1 MKNKI
6 VKIVVLAL
14 SGLALS
20 GCSSLD
26 VESEDYKEAV
36 ESAGYSIA
44 SSFLEGKVE
53 ILNNLKVNTEHK
65 PYMSDVEIQSNKNV
79 ISSRF
84 SEEYYP
90 GRFNKQCIHLLKVN
104 PDDFEEKNGWVT
116 TNKYYVLKDINDPK
130 LNDFKKCIEI
140 KYKTS
145 AIFED
150 DLRLFLSEPVLI
162 AYRDNEV
169 VREQLDLIKKD
180 GVLTLSEVIETYK
193 LLDQVYDQ
201 DFINENE
208 SLLSEI

>member
-1 MKNKI
+1 MSHI
-6 VKIVVLAL
+6 QVVQ
-14 SGLALS
+14 
-20 GCSSLD
+20 
-26 VESEDYKEAV
+26 
-36 ESAGYSIA
+36 
-44 SSFLEGKVE
+44 E
-53 ILNNLKVNTEHK
+53 IGMTGMLRTG
-65 PYMSDVEIQSNKNV
+65 IG
-79 ISSRF
+79 
-84 SEEYYP
+84 
-90 GRFNKQCIHLLKVN
+90 GRFIQY
-104 PDDFEEKNGWVT
+104 FA
-116 TNKYYVLKDINDPK
+116 DINDPK

-208 SLLSEI
+208 SLLNEI

>member
-1 MKNKI
+1 M
-6 VKIVVLAL
+6 
-14 SGLALS
+14 
-20 GCSSLD
+20 
-26 VESEDYKEAV
+26 
-36 ESAGYSIA
+36 
-44 SSFLEGKVE
+44 
-53 ILNNLKVNTEHK
+53 
-65 PYMSDVEIQSNKNV
+65 
-79 ISSRF
+79 
-84 SEEYYP
+84 
-90 GRFNKQCIHLLKVN
+90 
-104 PDDFEEKNGWVT
+104 
-116 TNKYYVLKDINDPK
+116 K

-208 SLLSEI
+208 SLLNEI

>member
-44 SSFLEGKVE
+44 SSFLDGKVE

-104 PDDFEEKNGWVT
+104 PDDFEENT
-116 TNKYYVLKDINDPK
+116 TLRKPDSSDTCQLNKTRELKGVYNINRGYAVFRQVQILCESDEYYIVQSGDDYGLSNYDHIALTGKDVHEGD
-130 LNDFKKCIEI
+130 
-140 KYKTS
+140 
-145 AIFED
+145 
-150 DLRLFLSEPVLI
+150 
-162 AYRDNEV
+162 
-169 VREQLDLIKKD
+169 
-180 GVLTLSEVIETYK
+180 VI
-193 LLDQVYDQ
+193 
-201 DFINENE
+201 
-208 SLLSEI
+208 S